1 MFQKQVNTLI
11 ATCGCPGRQRAGIL
25 PPKAAPV
32 APEAL
37 FSPMVQLGNGRA
49 WWLLDLSPL
58 QMEYGGSTQQG
69 SPEKGTLRKADCS
82 AQQVLSVDPATTP
95 FLKGGKDGRSLP
107 CSSTVSCTS
116 ISKQREIFLTP
127 LQCIQRKSRDCS
139 ETHSEWDWQL
149 LGGGSLPE
157 QKRRSGVW
165 FSLWYYFHSGTQKE
179 ESTTL

>member
-1 MFQKQVNTLI
+1 MAELGGRWICCHFRWSMVEAHSRDHLRR
-11 ATCGCPGRQRAGIL
+11 GHLGRQT
-25 PPKAAPV
+25 
-32 APEAL
+32 
-37 FSPMVQLGNGRA
+37 VQHSKYCQWIQLR
-49 WWLLDLSPL
+49 PL
-58 QMEYGGSTQQG
+58 
-69 SPEKGTLRKADCS
+69 
-82 AQQVLSVDPATTP
+82 
-95 FLKGGKDGRSLP
+95 LKGGKDGRSLP
-107 CSSTVSCTS
+107 CSSTASCTS

-179 ESTTL
+179 ESTTLWTPLFLQVHQSYRLSSFKDFGILHSSNRLNLQHLCCCRGSQW